1 MLPPTDVQGARVYP
15 WLLTK
20 GEMQEAE
27 VKLFTAIAG
36 APFVSKLG
44 QKRAAATGTK
54 PTKVKAAAIE
64 DEQDNKKQ
72 TAKSKAKSKAKAKS
86 GKRKAQGDDEM
97 LEPSSALQGPVE
109 FEEGSRPRRWL
120 DDLLGA
126 LVAANYGKPLIH
138 PWNSPAGQ
146 LTRMLVSFGLE
157 FALTCKLS
165 LNNKIFKDW
174 SKVPKS
180 DLA

>member
-20 GEMQEAE
+20 GPDSKEMQEAE

-36 APFVSKLG
+36 TPFVSKLG

-72 TAKSKAKSKAKAKS
+72 TAKSKAKSKS
-86 GKRKAQGDDEM
+86 EGKVRQ
-97 LEPSSALQGPVE
+97 
-109 FEEGSRPRRWL
+109 EESTGRR
-120 DDLLGA
+120 
-126 LVAANYGKPLIH
+126 
-138 PWNSPAGQ
+138 
-146 LTRMLVSFGLE
+146 
-157 FALTCKLS
+157 
-165 LNNKIFKDW
+165 
-174 SKVPKS
+174 
-180 DLA
+180 